1 MLAKFNSIQKNVY
14 QFNINQKKLDMRK
27 LMIGLLVLG
36 LTTQA
41 FSQITKTEQL
51 SEVVIVATNYK
62 YLNQVSQ
69 DEVAIP
75 VKLLQRKVATY
86 DVTTSDFYDDEYD
99 YYSVSFFI
107 PEGKVLAAYD
117 KDGKIIRTVEKYKD
131 IALPK
136 SVINSVV
143 TRFPGWTIAK
153 DAYLVNYHNEKG
165 VDKKYKLTLEN
176 GDQRLKIKTDAE
188 GNFL

>member
-1 MLAKFNSIQKNVY
+1 
-14 QFNINQKKLDMRK
+14 MRK
-27 LMIGLLVLG
+27 LLIGLLVLG

-41 FSQITKTEQL
+41 FSQITKTEKL

-62 YLNQVSQ
+62 YLNQVGQ

-86 DVTTSDFYDDEYD
+86 DIKTTDFYDDEYD
-99 YYSVSFFI
+99 FYSVSFFI

-136 SVINSVV
+136 NVVNSVV

-165 VDKKYKLTLEN
+165 VNKKYKLTLEN
-176 GDQRLKIKTDAE
+176 GDKRLKIKTDAE

>member
-1 MLAKFNSIQKNVY
+1 
-14 QFNINQKKLDMRK
+14 MRK
-27 LMIGLLVLG
+27 LLIGLLVLG

-41 FSQITKTEQL
+41 FAQITKTEKL

-62 YLNQVSQ
+62 YLNQVGQ

-86 DVTTSDFYDDEYD
+86 DIKTSDFYDDEYD

-136 SVINSVV
+136 SVVNSVV

-153 DAYLVNYHNEKG
+153 DAYLVNYHNKKG
-165 VDKKYKLTLEN
+165 VNKKYKLTLEN
-176 GDQRLKIKTDAE
+176 GDKRLKIKTDAE

>member
-1 MLAKFNSIQKNVY
+1 
-14 QFNINQKKLDMRK
+14 MRK
-27 LMIGLLVLG
+27 LLIGLLVLG

-41 FSQITKTEQL
+41 FAQITKTEKL

-62 YLNQVSQ
+62 YLNQVGQ

-75 VKLLQRKVATY
+75 VKMLQRKVATY
-86 DVTTSDFYDDEYD
+86 DIKTSDFYDDEYD
-99 YYSVSFFI
+99 FYSVNFFI

-136 SVINSVV
+136 HVVNSVV
-143 TRFPGWTIAK
+143 KRFPGWTIAK

-165 VDKKYKLTLEN
+165 VTKKYKLTLEN
-176 GDQRLKIKTDAE
+176 GDKRMKVKTDAE

>member
-1 MLAKFNSIQKNVY
+1 
-14 QFNINQKKLDMRK
+14 MRK
-27 LMIGLLVLG
+27 LIIGLLVLG
-36 LTTQA
+36 LTIPA
-41 FSQITKTEQL
+41 FSQITKTEKL

-62 YLNQVSQ
+62 YLNQVGQ

-75 VKLLQRKVATY
+75 VKMLQRKVATY
-86 DVTTSDFYDDEYD
+86 DIKTSDFYDDEYD
-99 YYSVSFFI
+99 YYSVNFFI

-136 SVINSVV
+136 HVVNSVV
-143 TRFPGWTIAK
+143 KRFPGWTIAK

-165 VDKKYKLTLEN
+165 VTKKYKLTLEN
-176 GDQRLKIKTDAE
+176 GDKRMKVKTDAE

>member
-1 MLAKFNSIQKNVY
+1 
-14 QFNINQKKLDMRK
+14 MRK
-27 LMIGLLVLG
+27 LIIGLLVLG

-41 FSQITKTEQL
+41 FAQITKTEHL

-62 YLNQVSQ
+62 YFNQTGQ
-69 DEVAIP
+69 TEIAIP
-75 VKLLQRKVATY
+75 IKQLQRKVATY
-86 DVTTSDFYDDEYD
+86 DIKKSDFYDDEYD
-99 YYSVSFFI
+99 YYSVSFYI

-131 IALPK
+131 VGLPK
-136 SVINSVV
+136 IVVNGVIKKY
-143 TRFPGWTIAK
+143 PGWTIAK
-153 DAYLVNYHNEKG
+153 EAYLVSYHHKNG

-176 GDQRLKIKTDAE
+176 GDKRLKVKIDSE

>member
-1 MLAKFNSIQKNVY
+1 
-14 QFNINQKKLDMRK
+14 MRK
-27 LMIGLLVLG
+27 LIIGLLVLG
-36 LTTQA
+36 LTIPA
-41 FSQITKTEQL
+41 FSQITKTEKL

-62 YLNQVSQ
+62 YLNQVGQ

-75 VKLLQRKVATY
+75 VKMLQRKVATY
-86 DVTTSDFYDDEYD
+86 DIKTSDFYDDEYD
-99 YYSVSFFI
+99 FYSVNFFI

-136 SVINSVV
+136 HVVNSVV
-143 TRFPGWTIAK
+143 KRFPGWTIAK

-165 VDKKYKLTLEN
+165 VTKKYKLTLEN
-176 GDQRLKIKTDAE
+176 GDKRMKVKTDAE

>member
-1 MLAKFNSIQKNVY
+1 MFISLVLT
-14 QFNINQKKLDMRK
+14 KKKIDMRK

-36 LTTQA
+36 LTSQA

-51 SEVVIVATNYK
+51 SEVIIVATNYK